1 MKWLTLLLVF
11 IMCLCACAP
20 CVGALAYADTFA
32 TKYDDTYV
40 LNDLKGAT
48 INGKTFDTADYP
60 QSDGGEPRLLE
71 FAEWE
76 FSTKYEYQYNYGL
89 YFYFYNPSGR
99 QIQQHQLN
107 KIQLADTYNADG
119 KPSSYKKYALLI
131 CSESV
136 DKLFYKFKLTD
147 VADVYARVVGST
159 ERRYDISGIE
169 VLYNGATNATEYEIG
184 GKWTYTGYAKGMS
197 AESADKST
205 LTSKSEKL
213 QTIVLDDLKFTYYR
227 TWHQVVGWTADQLT
241 SVYFSVDKTLADSY
255 DDLYSIQAECWKYLT
270 SPIFCLYDKYILGV
284 NSSLVSYSELYSNLL
299 KQKGADQNRE
309 GIWLGWD
316 TVDFSGGGVE
326 NYLYAYNRKPLSSE
340 LGGEINVLSWLFQ
353 ISKKEDWTVNSDRL
367 LTYMKEY
374 SALYGKEVQG
384 KYSKDLFA
392 NEYYYTA
399 LSSNEVKTGYLP
411 IDISCDD
418 NFTLVGSSRKANFWD
433 YLTFGA
439 TFDTSES
446 EPMSPIIAIDYS
458 TIAKLSDN
466 EISTKYLV
474 AEKDVPE
481 FKQSVKDA
489 SGKGKVTYLFR
500 FDTSTY
506 LNVPFGYQS
515 YGTVGYLAQEMA
527 YLDFDIISLGYRKNN
542 VVTKIPVVNSPID
555 ILATVEPGQDVV
567 DVLGNLKNNGL
578 KIVPLII
585 GAVLVVVIVKLVVDL
600 FDNSGKRRKR
610 K

>member
-1 MKWLTLLLVF
+1 MRFVWDVQSVANTKSAKRTTEHGIKLSHRL
-11 IMCLCACAP
+11 
-20 CVGALAYADTFA
+20 YA
-32 TKYDDTYV
+32 V
-40 LNDLKGAT
+40 T
-48 INGKTFDTADYP
+48 INGVSYPSVDLTATISPADAPDKTVTWSVEWGDGAELASKAVTDYVTVTP
-60 QSDGGEPRLLE
+60 DSSNGLKATVVCKKAFRGNVIVVKVKTKDGGYIATCSVTFE
-71 FAEWE
+71 
-76 FSTKYEYQYNYGL
+76 
-89 YFYFYNPSGR
+89 
-99 QIQQHQLN
+99 
-107 KIQLADTYNADG
+107 G
-119 KPSSYKKYALLI
+119 KPQ
-131 CSESV
+131 
-136 DKLFYKFKLTD
+136 
-147 VADVYARVVGST
+147 
-159 ERRYDISGIE
+159 DI
-169 VLYNGATNATEYEIG
+169 
-184 GKWTYTGYAKGMS
+184 
-197 AESADKST
+197 
-205 LTSKSEKL
+205 
-213 QTIVLDDLKFTYYR
+213 
-227 TWHQVVGWTADQLT
+227 
-241 SVYFSVDKTLADSY
+241 
-255 DDLYSIQAECWKYLT
+255 
-270 SPIFCLYDKYILGV
+270 
-284 NSSLVSYSELYSNLL
+284 
-299 KQKGADQNRE
+299 
-309 GIWLGWD
+309 
-316 TVDFSGGGVE
+316 
-326 NYLYAYNRKPLSSE
+326 
-340 LGGEINVLSWLFQ
+340 
-353 ISKKEDWTVNSDRL
+353 
-367 LTYMKEY
+367 
-374 SALYGKEVQG
+374 
-384 KYSKDLFA
+384 KDLFA

-506 LNVPFGYQS
+506 LNVPFGYQG

-555 ILATVEPGQDVV
+555 IIATVEPGQDVV